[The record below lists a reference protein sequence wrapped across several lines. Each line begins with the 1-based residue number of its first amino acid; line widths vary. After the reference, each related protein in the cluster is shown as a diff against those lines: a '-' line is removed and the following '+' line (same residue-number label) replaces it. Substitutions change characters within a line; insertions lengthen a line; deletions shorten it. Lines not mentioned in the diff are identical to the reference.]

1 MTCHSRLTMKIINKF
16 SCLLVFWFSM
26 LLVGCAGESAQ
37 TSPSEPRTTR
47 ASGAVPSPVSPLVFV
62 NEIALSP
69 RLREITVMSPALN
82 KETKLRL
89 LLPKN
94 YEPSATVRYPVL
106 YLLHGC
112 CNNKAGYSNWT
123 TTTDVEAFTENLPVL
138 IVMPDGGDGGFYS
151 DWYNNGLPGGPRWE
165 TYHISELM
173 TWIEQRYPVRRERQ
187 GRMLMGLS
195 MGGHGSFAYAA
206 KYPDLFA
213 SAAAFSPA
221 LDTNTLTAQTVID
234 ASSNLD
240 GGPQG
245 SIWGLRLLEEVR
257 WRGHNPWDLAE
268 NLGSTK
274 LFIRTGDGRR
284 PGVPV
289 ATDPLEI
296 GVHEMAN
303 NMHNEL
309 DRLKIPHSFVD
320 YGEGTHTAEYWQEGL
335 HITLPQQL
343 EIANRESTEPQ
354 QFSYRS
360 IDATFTVFGWE
371 VSIDRQVLEFA
382 RLGDASPSG
391 FVLSG
396 SGLATVK
403 TAAWFKPNA
412 SYTVVL
418 DGLSKIVQADSD
430 GRLTLTVD
438 LGPARTVQE
447 YRSGSES
454 GYLRNVTVRIK

>member
-1 MTCHSRLTMKIINKF
+1 MNRFGMAWA
-16 SCLLVFWFSM
+16 LLLSL
-26 LLVGCAGESAQ
+26 LLVGCGGGTEQKGGIEPGRAQ
-37 TSPSEPRTTR
+37 G
-47 ASGAVPSPVSPLVFV
+47 SGAVQMPAAPLVFL
-62 NEIALSP
+62 NEVALSE
-69 RLREITVMSPALN
+69 RLREITVKSPALN

-94 YEPSATVRYPVL
+94 YNGSNTERYPVL

-151 DWYNNGLPGGPRWE
+151 DWYNNGLGGAPRWE
-165 TYHISELM
+165 TYHIGELM
-173 TWIEQRYPVRRERQ
+173 PWIEQRYQVRRERQ

-206 KYPDLFA
+206 KYPHLFA

-221 LDTNTLTAQTVID
+221 LDTNTAAGQTIID

-240 GGPQG
+240 AGPVG
-245 SIWGLRLLEEVR
+245 SIWGLRSLEEIR

-268 NLGSTK
+268 NLGSTE

-284 PGVPV
+284 PGSPV
-289 ATDPLEI
+289 ATDALEI

-309 DRLKIPHSFVD
+309 KRLKIVHSFVD

-343 EIANRESTEPQ
+343 AIANRNTTEPQ
-354 QFSYRS
+354 QFSFRS
-360 IDATFTVFGWE
+360 IDPKFTVFGWE
-371 VSIDRQVLEFA
+371 VSIERKVLEFA
-382 RLGDASPSG
+382 RLGDASSSG

-396 SGLATVK
+396 SGVAAVK
-403 TAAWFKPNA
+403 TPPLFEPNT
-412 SYTVVL
+412 SYRVFFDDLPKVT
-418 DGLSKIVQADSD
+418 KADPD
-430 GRLTLTVD
+430 GRLQLTVD
-438 LGPARTVQE
+438 LGPSRTIQQ
-447 YRSGSES
+447 YRPGSES
-454 GYLRNVTVRIK
+454 GYLRSVKVRIE

>member
-1 MTCHSRLTMKIINKF
+1 MNKF
-16 SCLLVFWFSM
+16 SLLWGIVLGM
-26 LLVGCAGESAQ
+26 LMAGCSGDNGQSSGSEQRAAQGSGTAQASAG
-37 TSPSEPRTTR
+37 
-47 ASGAVPSPVSPLVFV
+47 PLMFV
-62 NEIALSP
+62 NEIALSK

-94 YEPSATVRYPVL
+94 YEPSASVRYPVL

-112 CNNKAGYSNWT
+112 CNNKEGYSNWT
-123 TTTDVEAFTENLPVL
+123 TSTDVEAFTENLPVL

-151 DWYNNGLPGGPRWE
+151 DWYNNGLGGAPRWE
-165 TYHISELM
+165 TYHIGELIP
-173 TWIEQRYPVRRERQ
+173 WIEQRYQVRRERQ

-206 KYPDLFA
+206 KYPHLFA

-245 SIWGLRLLEEVR
+245 SIWGLRALEEIR

-268 NLGSTK
+268 NLGNTK

-284 PGVPV
+284 PGAPV

-309 DRLKIPHSFVD
+309 ERLKIPHSFVD
-320 YGEGTHTAEYWQEGL
+320 YGEGTHTAEFWQEGL

-343 EIANRESTEPQ
+343 EIANQEPTQPQ
-354 QFSYRS
+354 QFSFRS
-360 IDATFTVFGWE
+360 IDPNFNVFGWQ
-371 VSIDRQVLEFA
+371 VSIKRQVLEFA
-382 RLGDASPSG
+382 RLGEVSPSG

-412 SYTVVL
+412 IYTVALGDVRKVL
-418 DGLSKIVQADSD
+418 ESDSD
-430 GRLTLTVD
+430 GRLEIVVD
-438 LGPARTVQE
+438 LGPSRTTQQ
-447 YRSGSES
+447 YRPGSEE
-454 GYLRNVTVRIK
+454 GYLRSVKVRIQ